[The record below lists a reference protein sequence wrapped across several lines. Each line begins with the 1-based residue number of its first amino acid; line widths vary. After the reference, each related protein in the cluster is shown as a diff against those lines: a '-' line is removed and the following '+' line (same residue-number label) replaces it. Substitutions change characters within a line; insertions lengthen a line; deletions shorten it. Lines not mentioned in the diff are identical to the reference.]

1 VPAAVEGGGPLL
13 LLPPPPHPPDA
24 ADARAHNNSA
34 KAMFLRC
41 LLAAMTNSNR
51 PASRIPP
58 LGKLRT
64 LGIALAAVVLT
75 VRVVLPLALIE
86 GGLNEQLA
94 ASMVAGNWQLK
105 VTVPVRPPPYV
116 LVMVEVPD
124 WPGAVMLMLAGF
136 GDIASP
142 GVMVTVVGAEL
153 DPV

>member
-1 VPAAVEGGGPLL
+1 LL

-24 ADARAHNNSA
+24 ADARAHNNSTN
-34 KAMFLRC
+34 AMFHWR

-64 LGIALAAVVLT
+64 LGTALAAVVLT
-75 VRVVLPLALIE
+75 VSIVLPLALIE

-94 ASMVAGNWQLK
+94 ASMVAGIWQLK

-124 WPGAVMLMLAGF
+124 WPGAVMLTLAGF
-136 GDIASP
+136 DDIRRP
-142 GVMVTVVGAEL
+142 GVTVTDAGADVE
-153 DPV
+153 PV